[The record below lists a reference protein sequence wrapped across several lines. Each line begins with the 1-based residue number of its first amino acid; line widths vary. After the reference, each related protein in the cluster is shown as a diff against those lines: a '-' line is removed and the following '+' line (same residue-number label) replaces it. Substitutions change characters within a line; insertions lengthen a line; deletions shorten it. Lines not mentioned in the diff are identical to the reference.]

1 MRANSEWRIA
11 NIESLLTE
19 RVSLPIPPVCRVG
32 VARHFL
38 CIAVLSLAS
47 GCFRPE
53 GVVRLG
59 EPEHISANRTFNDI
73 AAFDVT
79 FPTDD
84 GALIVD
90 RDNVTLDLKGAHL
103 RPADVATKPD
113 QYTGRGIVV
122 RGAKNVTLRNA
133 LVLGFKVAIF
143 AENAPGLTIENVDV
157 SNNYRQHL
165 KSTPQREHLDDWI
178 YGHENDRDEWLRYGA
193 GIYLKNCDGAV
204 IKNCRARNGQNGIC
218 LVNCNDATIVGNNM
232 SFMSGWGLALWRS
245 SRCKV
250 IGNRF
255 DYCVRG
261 YSHGVYARGQDS
273 TGILVYEQCN
283 DNIFAYNSA
292 THGGDGLFVYAGH
305 ETTQRTG
312 EGGCNRNLIY
322 RNDFSHAVANGIEAT
337 FSDQNIFMGNKL
349 NHCTHGIWAGYSRRS
364 LIEDNEMSHCQNGVS
379 IEHGRENRIFWNRF
393 TNCEKGVWLWW
404 DDDKDLIASAFGRKQ
419 GADSKNECVERN
431 IFKNCATA
439 IRADTTDILT
449 VNGNTFEGCNVP
461 LDVLGASTVRSLT
474 GNIFL
479 AGELRNGSPPSITGD
494 RNFVD
499 AGVRV
504 TGPISWTRA
513 APDRETAWSAVHN
526 GPEYHQ
532 RDDPNPWHWSRA
544 RDMQLLV
551 TADGPPDRLGTK
563 PLSPLRGVPEGKEH
577 ILVDEWGPYD
587 YRDVRIIAPPAYAMG
602 AAQLR
607 VLGPGTPFTVTSQSG
622 AVDVLPASGKAPA
635 VITIR
640 PSTKMESV
648 AYTVRL
654 DIDGV
659 RQQPISAVILALD
672 WRIAFYKWTADQD
685 PRASDS
691 NWRAIIGA
699 PPIRSERAD
708 HLDFVWSS
716 RSPAEGVP
724 PDRFAV
730 VADTKLRVPPVLK
743 PYPTRAAEGQPGRA
757 APHGVRLK
765 TISDDGIRVYLN
777 GKKVIDNWTWH
788 VPTED
793 TADVVLKHEN
803 DLRIEYF
810 EIDGHAQLQFFIEP
824 IP

>member
-1 MRANSEWRIA
+1 MI
-11 NIESLLTE
+11 
-19 RVSLPIPPVCRVG
+19 
-32 VARHFL
+32 
-38 CIAVLSLAS
+38 
-47 GCFRPE
+47 
-53 GVVRLG
+53 LG
-59 EPEHISANRTFNDI
+59 EPERISANRTFNDI
-73 AAFDVT
+73 AAIDVT
-79 FPTDD
+79 LPTDD

-103 RPADVATKPD
+103 RPAEFAATPD

-122 RGAKNVTLRNA
+122 RGAKNVTLYNA
-133 LVLGFKVAIF
+133 VVLGFKVAIH
-143 AENAPGLTIENVDV
+143 AENAPGLTIENIDV
-157 SNNYRQHL
+157 SGNYRQHL
-165 KSTPQREHLDDWI
+165 KSTTQREQLDDWI
-178 YGHENDRDEWLRYGA
+178 YGHENDKDEWLRYGA

-218 LVNCNDATIVGNNM
+218 LVNCNDATVVDNDM

-273 TGILVYEQCN
+273 TGILVYEQCS

-292 THGGDGLFVYAGH
+292 THGGDGFFLYAGH

-312 EGGCNRNLIY
+312 EGGCNRNIVY
-322 RNDFSHAVANGIEAT
+322 RNDFSHAIANGIEAT
-337 FSDQNIFMGNKL
+337 FSDRNIFMGNKL

-439 IRADTTDILT
+439 IRADTTAILT

-461 LDVLGASTVRSLT
+461 LDVLGASTIHSLT
-474 GNIFL
+474 GNLFL
-479 AGELRNGSPPSITGD
+479 AGELRNGSSSSITGD

-499 AGVRV
+499 AGVRA
-504 TGPISWTRA
+504 TGPINWTRA

-532 RDDPNPWHWSRA
+532 LDDPHPWPWSRA
-544 RDMQLLV
+544 SDMRLPV

-563 PLSPLRGVPEGKEH
+563 PLAPLPGVPEGKEH
-577 ILVDEWGPYD
+577 ILIDEWGPYG
-587 YRDVRIIAPPAYAMG
+587 YEEPRIEWMDAISCDSASV
-602 AAQLR
+602 R
-607 VLGPGTPFTVTSQSG
+607 VLGRRIPFTVYTISPNFVADPRTG
-622 AVDVLPASGKAPA
+622 IAPGI
-635 VITIR
+635 VNIR
-640 PSTKMESV
+640 PREGTLSFEPFFVGVTCDGKSSPIMVGVIWS
-648 AYTVRL
+648 ADW
-654 DIDGV
+654 DI
-659 RQQPISAVILALD
+659 RYYAWKPALD
-672 WRIAFYKWTADQD
+672 PRTSDGNWSKIVASAPMKREKSACVDYVWGGRGPVPDQS
-685 PRASDS
+685 P
-691 NWRAIIGA
+691 
-699 PPIRSERAD
+699 D
-708 HLDFVWSS
+708 HFAVM
-716 RSPAEGVP
+716 AEGRLTIP
-724 PDRFAV
+724 SGMAANGDLRLRF
-730 VADTKLRVPPVLK
+730 
-743 PYPTRAAEGQPGRA
+743 
-757 APHGVRLK
+757 K
-765 TISDDGIRVYLN
+765 TISDDGVRVYLN
-777 GKKVIDNWTWH
+777 GEKVIDNWTWH

-793 TADVVLKHEN
+793 AAEVVLKREN

-824 IP
+824 VQ